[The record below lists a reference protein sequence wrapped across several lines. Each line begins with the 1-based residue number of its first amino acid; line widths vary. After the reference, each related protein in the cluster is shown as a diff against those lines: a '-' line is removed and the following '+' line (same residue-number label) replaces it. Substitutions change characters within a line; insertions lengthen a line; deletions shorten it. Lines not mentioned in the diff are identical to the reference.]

1 MTVGQR
7 IAHLRE
13 RRGLSQS
20 SLAKDLNVGQSTLAM
35 WETDKRGLKD
45 EVIVQIAEY
54 FNVSTDY
61 LLGRSPS
68 EKYYELNNKDERDI
82 ANDLEEMINDLSG
95 NGLLFSKDSSE
106 VDKETRELLIASL
119 EQSLR
124 IAKMESKKK
133 FTPKKY
139 RD

>member
-1 MTVGQR
+1 MTIGQR

-13 RRGLSQS
+13 RRGLSQAA
-20 SLAKDLNVGQSTLAM
+20 LAKDLNIGQSTLAM

-45 EVIVQIAEY
+45 EVIIQIAEY
-54 FNVSTDY
+54 FDVSTDY
-61 LLGRSPS
+61 LLGRTSKK
-68 EKYYELNNKDERDI
+68 EYYELNDKDERDI
-82 ANDLEEMINDLSG
+82 ANDLEKMINDLSA

-119 EQSLR
+119 ENSLR
-124 IAKMESKKK
+124 IAKIEAKKK

-139 RD
+139 RN

>member
-68 EKYYELNNKDERDI
+68 KKYYELNNKDERDI

-133 FTPKKY
+133 FTPKKH

>member
-1 MTVGQR
+1 MTIGQR

-13 RRGLSQS
+13 RRGLSQAA
-20 SLAKDLNVGQSTLAM
+20 LAKDLNIGQSTLAM

-45 EVIVQIAEY
+45 EVIIQIAEY
-54 FNVSTDY
+54 FDVSTDY
-61 LLGRSPS
+61 LLGRTSKK
-68 EKYYELNNKDERDI
+68 EYYELNDKDERDI
-82 ANDLEEMINDLSG
+82 ANDLEKMINDLSA

-119 EQSLR
+119 ENSLR
-124 IAKMESKKK
+124 IAKIEAKKK

>member
-61 LLGRSPS
+61 LLG
-68 EKYYELNNKDERDI
+68 
-82 ANDLEEMINDLSG
+82 
-95 NGLLFSKDSSE
+95 
-106 VDKETRELLIASL
+106 
-119 EQSLR
+119 
-124 IAKMESKKK
+124 
-133 FTPKKY
+133 
-139 RD
+139 